1 MSVKDTT
8 KKSLVKQQYRSK
20 HMEPAIEN
28 FISLYLLLPV
38 TAVISGII
46 MLFAAKKN
54 QLLNNRRAVFY
65 FLSTV
70 TVLALP
76 GLFGFVDY
84 WFMPDYYLG
93 LSAFY
98 LISGCC
104 YLKILPLMVK
114 GIGDKP
120 YYVEFLIVF
129 VTGFVGAAFFST
141 VFNLCNELQYGR
153 WACSCMLPFIFP
165 SLYRKMYNAYMDIP
179 YAIYK
184 TWSYDEEQTTDS
196 EHFDQDRVLV
206 VELELFRQ
214 VSDGN
219 PLNIK
224 AKASGNEPFGRWFK
238 RFIDDY
244 NIKSP
249 QSPIIHSDPI
259 NSWGWIF
266 YTYSAVLRRRKY
278 IDPDLS
284 FAGNKIKE
292 KNTITAKRAE
302 YYGESAPAGA

>member
-1 MSVKDTT
+1 MESVIGK
-8 KKSLVKQQYRSK
+8 
-20 HMEPAIEN
+20 

-38 TAVISGII
+38 AAVILGVV

-54 QLLNNRRAVFY
+54 RLLNNKRTIFY

-70 TVLALP
+70 IVLALP
-76 GLFGFVDY
+76 GLFGFIDY

-93 LSAFY
+93 LSVFY
-98 LISGCC
+98 LILGCC
-104 YLKILPLMVK
+104 YLKILPLMVE

-129 VTGFVGAAFFST
+129 VTGLVGAAFFST

-179 YAIYK
+179 LAIYK

-196 EHFDQDRVLV
+196 EHFDQDRILV
-206 VELELFRQ
+206 VELELFKL
-214 VSDGN
+214 VKDAV

-224 AKASGNEPFGRWFK
+224 AKAPENMLFGRWFK
-238 RFIDDY
+238 LFLDDY
-244 NIKSP
+244 NKKSP
-249 QSPIIHSDPI
+249 QSRISYSDREDPY
-259 NSWGWIF
+259 GWIF
-266 YTYSAVLRRRKY
+266 YTHSAILGRRKY

-284 FAGNKIKE
+284 FTENKIKE
-292 KNTITAKRAE
+292 KNTIIAKRAQ
-302 YYGESAPAGA
+302 YGNFKQTEAQREEQEQVED